1 MAPIIGS
8 WPVAR
13 NRLDFVRPDNV
24 AGQISAVS
32 VVVGKMHTR
41 LRDGPDGTPVSET
54 IPRIGTADHAVGP
67 PVRLRRTGNQD
78 RRWPQVVELHI
89 DSLEHDVP
97 LTPDALRKL
106 ARYLDR
112 LAYAAAETPGRR
124 GH

>member
-1 MAPIIGS
+1 VS
-8 WPVAR
+8 WWAR
-13 NRLDFVRPDNV
+13 C
-24 AGQISAVS
+24 
-32 VVVGKMHTR
+32 TR
-41 LRDGPDGTPVSET
+41 GFGDGPDGTPVSDT
-54 IPRIGTADHAVGP
+54 IPRIGTRITLSGHPFVYG
-67 PVRLRRTGNQD
+67 VRASRTSG
-78 RRWPQVVELHI
+78 PQVVELHI